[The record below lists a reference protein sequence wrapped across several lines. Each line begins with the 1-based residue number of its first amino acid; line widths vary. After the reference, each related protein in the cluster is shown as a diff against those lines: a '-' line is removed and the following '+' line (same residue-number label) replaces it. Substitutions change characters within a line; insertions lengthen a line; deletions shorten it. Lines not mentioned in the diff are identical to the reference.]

1 MYLVKSSSS
10 FSSSPTLS
18 YFIHEKKRVGWMF
31 PRCPIHNAFMGSCRE
46 EHHQP
51 VKVNVVSTSI
61 LSDKWFRSKS
71 RTYQRQNAALGCGAA
86 RGTAVL
92 EGLHGGAV
100 GSWRKEKRSASGSIR
115 EGIRLDTYEPR
126 KSRRQ
131 LHRHRPGSKEGC
143 RVLGRRNPERAPGS
157 WLG

>member
-18 YFIHEKKRVGWMF
+18 YSIHEKRVGWMF

-51 VKVNVVSTSI
+51 ARVIVVSKSI

-71 RTYQRQNAALGCGAA
+71 GTYQRQSAALGCGAA
-86 RGTAVL
+86 RGTAAL
-92 EGLHGGAV
+92 EGVDGGGV
-100 GSWRKEKRSASGSIR
+100 GSWREEKDQ
-115 EGIRLDTYEPR
+115 RLGQFE
-126 KSRRQ
+126 K
-131 LHRHRPGSKEGC
+131 
-143 RVLGRRNPERAPGS
+143 V
-157 WLG
+157 

>member
-1 MYLVKSSSS
+1 MK
-10 FSSSPTLS
+10 T
-18 YFIHEKKRVGWMF
+18 RVGWLDV
-31 PRCPIHNAFMGSCRE
+31 S
-46 EHHQP
+46 P
-51 VKVNVVSTSI
+51 VAPYIICLWGAAEKSITSLRGLM
-61 LSDKWFRSKS
+61 LSVQVFCLIKGFRSKS
-71 RTYQRQNAALGCGAA
+71 GTYQRQNAALGCGAA

-115 EGIRLDTYEPR
+115 EGIRVDTYEPR

-157 WLG
+157 WLGWQRPWRRRRGW